1 MHVLR
6 KVAAVLV
13 LPAVLVLSGALAAC
27 GSGDDQPPL
36 DQMTLRD
43 VLLADPTVVAHLAKD
58 ARDRLRTR
66 FTDQRLAPDVVTE
79 VTVSPDLPL
88 LNQVVTMDAS
98 RFHAGREAMI
108 AGAWQMTNTGAEA
121 LPFYGAVGTKP
132 QNPLPALG
140 GDLSGDT
147 LLAAESALEGPAGAI
162 VEALMATSGATKI
175 ERVTVW
181 PIGALATTDTVYVNG
196 SWLVAMDERAT
207 GCGSGGGSSG
217 GSKTAPAGPPQNGLY
232 GYLVNGSGQDSTIG
246 TGGTSG
252 DGTEGTEGGID
263 TIEGQN
269 HASGFDSCSSSSSS
283 CSSASNNCSSA
294 SNNCSNSAN
303 SCSNSCSNSSNS
315 CSSSSNSGCDTADK
329 ECCRSCSMGHRRPPS
344 VVPQSP
350 IMALA
355 SMFWL
360 LAPLGFLLMREKGAG
375 ARLRKLTERLR
386 KRPQADGLAS

>member
-6 KVAAVLV
+6 KVAAVLM
-13 LPAVLVLSGALAAC
+13 LPAALALAAC

-36 DQMTLRD
+36 DEMTLRD

-58 ARDRLRTR
+58 ARDHLRTR

-79 VTVSPDLPL
+79 VTVSSDMPL

-98 RFHAGREAMI
+98 RFHAGRDAMI

-162 VEALMATSGATKI
+162 VEALMASSGATKI

-181 PIGALATTDTVYVNG
+181 PIGALATADTVYVNG

-232 GYLVNGSGQDSTIG
+232 GYLVNSSGQGSAG
-246 TGGTSG
+246 TGTSG
-252 DGTEGTEGGID
+252 DGTEGTEGGIG

-269 HASGFDSCSSSSSS
+269 HASGSDFCSSSSSS
-283 CSSASNNCSSA
+283 CSSAANNCSSA

-303 SCSNSCSNSSNS
+303 NCSNSANSCSNSSNS
-315 CSSSSNSGCDTADK
+315 CSSSSSSGCDPADR
-329 ECCRSCSMGHRRPPS
+329 ECCRSCSMSHRRPPS

-360 LAPLGFLLMREKGAG
+360 LAPLGFLLAREKGAG
-375 ARLRKLTERLR
+375 ARLRKLMNQQR